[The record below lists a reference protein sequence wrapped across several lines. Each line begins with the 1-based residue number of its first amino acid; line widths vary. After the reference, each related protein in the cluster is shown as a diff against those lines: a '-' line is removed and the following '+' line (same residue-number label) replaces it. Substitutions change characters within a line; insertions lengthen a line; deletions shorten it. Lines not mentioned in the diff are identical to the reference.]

1 MSDEIKSKA
10 KRMSVALSQDEAEM
24 LEWLAAEQGITQKEA
39 LRKAIALEAYLYKER
54 KAGSKILFHTSDG
67 EVREVIFR

>member
-10 KRMSVALSQDEAEM
+10 KRMSVALSQDEAEI

-54 KAGSKILFHTSDG
+54 KVGSKILFRTTDG
-67 EVREVIFR
+67 DVREVLFR